1 MYDIDLSWVAFPL
14 HPETPEEGTTL
25 QELFKGRG
33 IELEGMKAR
42 LMQVAREEGLP
53 FGPRDKTYN
62 SRLAQELGKWA
73 ESKSRG
79 KAYHDAVFRGYFAE
93 EKNIGKISELVDL
106 AGSLGLPEEEAR
118 KVLEER
124 SFKELVDRDWQRC
137 YSMGVNAVP
146 TFLIGGQFLVGAV
159 PYETLEKLLIDGGVS
174 KRQH

>member
-73 ESKSRG
+73 ESKGRG

-93 EKNIGKISELVDL
+93 GKNIGKSLDSLILPGRWVYPKRKPGRSWRRDL
-106 AGSLGLPEEEAR
+106 
-118 KVLEER
+118 
-124 SFKELVDRDWQRC
+124 
-137 YSMGVNAVP
+137 
-146 TFLIGGQFLVGAV
+146 
-159 PYETLEKLLIDGGVS
+159 S
-174 KRQH
+174 KNL